1 MKITFRPL
9 FLCFF
14 TWSVLVFTQSISAQ
28 PFQWQVSDMESGKWK
43 FSLNADSLRFLSQEL
58 FVANL
63 GKESIFFRE
72 DPLHPLLRR
81 PASDFRA
88 LNKRFF
94 AEKEEKGWQLLECR
108 NPGKARLETFKRII
122 CWKGQVLAEGSQQWK
137 LIPETGEEIPADSV
151 QIFQDRLLL
160 FRSDGIL
167 SLDSLFQGRFYKSSG
182 QRRKFNAPWFSCL
195 LSDSSWIP
203 LKGGA
208 FLREMPG
215 SFWWN
220 DSTLLDSS
228 SREVYWQSPGRSR
241 QKIGDSVVV
250 ESARLLWVKSGKQSF
265 LLFSNGKKI
274 ALKPHLERK
283 VLNDS
288 LCAVRA
294 AIGWTI
300 FSSAGNKH
308 PLKSVITE
316 IGKCSGNWILVRAG
330 KRWGCADHSGIIRI
344 SCRYDSL
351 LPLSQ
356 DRMGAKIGNVWG
368 FLDRDERIRIQ
379 PNFEFI
385 QPFKDSL
392 CLVKQDGKWGLL
404 KLNGQLELSCHF
416 DYITQTSSGKWIL
429 KRGDWMGIADIKG
442 KILLNTR
449 YSNIIEAPPDLIRVE
464 RDGRTGLFNSKGN
477 ALLPL
482 EFSRILPD
490 YIHRIL
496 IAR

>member
-1 MKITFRPL
+1 LKPFRLSFLFLITFFWESATALGQGRNLRGKVLDAETRQPL
-9 FLCFF
+9 PGAQVAHPFGK
-14 TWSVLVFTQSISAQ
+14 SAVFSDSIGA
-28 PFQWQVSDMESGKWK
+28 
-43 FSLNADSLRFLSQEL
+43 FSI
-58 FVANL
+58 
-63 GKESIFFRE
+63 K
-72 DPLHPLLRR
+72 
-81 PASDFRA
+81 
-88 LNKRFF
+88 
-94 AEKEEKGWQLLECR
+94 
-108 NPGKARLETFKRII
+108 
-122 CWKGQVLAEGSQQWK
+122 VLAD
-137 LIPETGEEIPADSV
+137 T
-151 QIFQDRLLL
+151 
-160 FRSDGIL
+160 
-167 SLDSLFQGRFYKSSG
+167 
-182 QRRKFNAPWFSCL
+182 
-195 LSDSSWIP
+195 
-203 LKGGA
+203 
-208 FLREMPG
+208 
-215 SFWWN
+215 
-220 DSTLLDSS
+220 
-228 SREVYWQSPGRSR
+228 
-241 QKIGDSVVV
+241 
-250 ESARLLWVKSGKQSF
+250 
-265 LLFSNGKKI
+265 
-274 ALKPHLERK
+274 
-283 VLNDS
+283 
-288 LCAVRA
+288 
-294 AIGWTI
+294 
-300 FSSAGNKH
+300 
-308 PLKSVITE
+308 
-316 IGKCSGNWILVRAG
+316 
-330 KRWGCADHSGIIRI
+330 GIIRI

-477 ALLPL
+477 ALLLL